1 MIIQWFGQS
10 CFKIETK
17 NKIIAFDPF
26 YEDSLDFKPARF
38 KADIL
43 LTSHPHEDHNDKTTI
58 LGEPFILE
66 GPGEIEKEGIFIE
79 GILSYHDNRLNQNR
93 EYNTIYKIEVEDLT
107 LCHLGD
113 LKEKILKEET
123 LEKLSEIDILFI
135 PIGGDTIDAEEAIAI
150 INQIE
155 PKIVIPMHYQLKGSK
170 IKLDALEKFLKAFG
184 KKPEELD
191 KLVIRKNQ
199 LSQETK
205 LIVLSCLSTDRK
217 PNL

>member
-17 NKIIAFDPF
+17 NKIISLNP
-26 YEDSLDFKPARF
+26 YSEDSLDFKPPRF

-43 LTSHPHEDHNDKTTI
+43 LLSHPHTDRSSKTVI
-58 LGEPFILE
+58 LGEPFVLE

-79 GILSYHDNRLNQNR
+79 GILSDHNNRLDQNR
-93 EYNTIYKIEVEDLT
+93 EYNTIYKIETEDLT
-107 LCHLGD
+107 LCHLGN
-113 LKEKILKEET
+113 LGEKILKEEA

-135 PIGGDTIDAEEAIAI
+135 PVGGDTIDAEEAVAI

-155 PKIVIPMHYQLKGSK
+155 PKIVIPMHYQLKSSK
-170 IKLDALEKFLKAFG
+170 NKLDALEKFLKAFG

-191 KLVIRKNQ
+191 KLVIRKTQ
-199 LSQETK
+199 LPQETK
-205 LIVLSCLSTDRK
+205 LIVLK